1 VTPLVDNLC
10 LLKKMKKAAQQLAI
24 ASRVNTVFQ
33 VIQHMNAGMTEAE
46 AH

>member
-1 VTPLVDNLC
+1 
-10 LLKKMKKAAQQLAI
+10 MKKAAQQLAI